1 MKKHTSFKIG
11 GPVDY
16 FIIVNNIEELKKI
29 LNLVNNNGI
38 PFFIIGNGSN
48 LLVRD
53 KGIRGIVAKI
63 NFNQITINK
72 NENIVKVSSDYS
84 VSKLARVCAKE
95 GMGGIE
101 FLAGIPGTVGGAI
114 RMNAGAYGREMKDVV
129 INTKC
134 LTNIGDIKL
143 LTNKE
148 HYFNYRTSIFKDVD
162 DIILET
168 ELKLYKDDENNINNI
183 INEQMKKRL
192 ENQPLEFPSAGST
205 FKRNPNVI
213 TAKLIDEC
221 GLKGYKVGDAEVST
235 KHAGFIVNRGNATA
249 DDVLKL
255 VEIVKE
261 KVYQRF
267 NEKIELEVIVV
278 GEE

>member
-29 LNLVNNNGI
+29 LNLVKNNGI

>member
-29 LNLVNNNGI
+29 LNLVKNNGI

-63 NFNQITINK
+63 NFNQISINK
-72 NENIVKVSSDYS
+72 NESIVKVSSDYS